1 MRPRWRSRPRSCGGL
16 WRYGRWCASLALFAL
31 LAGCANGDFGRPR
44 RSFITDDMH
53 AWIGP
58 AALGYGVDPIWR
70 LGLTDDERLL
80 RDLAYPLIAPPY
92 DWNRWYSI
100 LEEYGTVRLFYRDWW
115 SFELTAY
122 SVALMSVYTRSPES
136 RYQQLIDDARN
147 DMTRLQQFLPVA
159 GRVLDIDDKRG
170 KSMAFVPTLG
180 DAERALAL
188 TRIAENKCIVQWV
201 YRSLIDRAAS
211 YRFALEHL
219 VVALPTP
226 MALEAERVLTQL
238 NARIAENRL
247 VEPLRVA
254 ATAHP
259 VPVGAGVITK

>member
-1 MRPRWRSRPRSCGGL
+1 
-16 WRYGRWCASLALFAL
+16 
-31 LAGCANGDFGRPR
+31 
-44 RSFITDDMH
+44 MH

-58 AALGYGVDPIWR
+58 AALGYGGDPIW
-70 LGLTDDERLL
+70 LAQLTDEERLL

-100 LEEYGTVRLFYRDWW
+100 LAEYGTVRLFYRDWW
-115 SFELTAY
+115 SFEPTAY
-122 SVALMSVYTRSPES
+122 SVALMSVYTRSPLS

-147 DMTRLQQFLPVA
+147 DISRLQQFLPIA
-159 GRVLDIDDKRG
+159 AQVLDMDGKRG
-170 KSMAFVPTLG
+170 KSMAFVPTLS
-180 DAERALAL
+180 DFERANAL

-219 VVALPTP
+219 VVALPSP
-226 MALEAERVLTQL
+226 MAAEAERVLTQL

-247 VEPLRVA
+247 VEPLRVV

-259 VPVGAGVITK
+259 VPVAAGVITK

>member
-1 MRPRWRSRPRSCGGL
+1 
-16 WRYGRWCASLALFAL
+16 
-31 LAGCANGDFGRPR
+31 
-44 RSFITDDMH
+44 MH

-58 AALGYGVDPIWR
+58 AALGYSVDPIWR
-70 LGLTDDERLL
+70 AGLTDDELLL

-100 LEEYGTVRLFYRDWW
+100 LAEYGTVRLFYRDWW
-115 SFELTAY
+115 SFELPAY
-122 SVALMSVYTRSPES
+122 SVALMSEYTRSPAS

-170 KSMAFVPTLG
+170 KSMAFVPTLS
-180 DAERALAL
+180 DVERVNAL
-188 TRIAENKCIVQWV
+188 TRVVENKCIVQWV
-201 YRSLIDRAAS
+201 YRSLIDRAAA
-211 YRFALEHL
+211 YRFALGHL
-219 VVALPTP
+219 VVALPSP

-238 NARIAENRL
+238 NARIAENGL

-259 VPVGAGVITK
+259 VAVAAGVIAK